1 MDILKISTFNINGI
15 RYRLPALLEWL
26 EREGP
31 DVACLQELKARNTAF
46 PINDIHAAG

>member
-31 DVACLQELKARNTAF
+31 DVACLQELKGGPQSRQ
-46 PINDIHAAG
+46 PSR